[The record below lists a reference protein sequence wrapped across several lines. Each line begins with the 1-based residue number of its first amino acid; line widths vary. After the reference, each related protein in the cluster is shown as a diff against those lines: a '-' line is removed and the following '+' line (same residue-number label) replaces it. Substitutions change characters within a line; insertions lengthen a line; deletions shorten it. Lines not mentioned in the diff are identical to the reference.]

1 MKTAWLTLGL
11 IVSLVAFVLP
21 FPQVN
26 GREELIEV
34 ELSLQGAISDENATK
49 IKNALQAIEG
59 VISVEVE
66 MEEGG
71 KEVEVEIHAKK
82 GTDPQKLLEAVKKAG
97 FEAKI
102 EEVEKEI
109 HLG

>member
-1 MKTAWLTLGL
+1 MLIFHKERGMKMGNTWIT
-11 IVSLVAFVLP
+11 
-21 FPQVN
+21 
-26 GREELIEV
+26 EV
-34 ELSLQGAISDENATK
+34 ELSVKGVTTDESAIK
-49 IKNALQAIEG
+49 IKKALQAIEG

-66 MEEGG
+66 IEEG
-71 KEVEVEIHAKK
+71 EEEPEVEIHAQM

-102 EEVEKEI
+102 KKVEKEM

>member
-1 MKTAWLTLGL
+1 MRTTWITLGL
-11 IVSLVAFVLP
+11 ITFLSAFVLP

-26 GREELIEV
+26 GKEELLEV
-34 ELSLQGAISDENATK
+34 ELSVQGVISDESATK

-66 MEEGG
+66 MEEGK
-71 KEVEVEIHAKK
+71 KEVEVEIHSKR

>member
-1 MKTAWLTLGL
+1 MK
-11 IVSLVAFVLP
+11 V
-21 FPQVN
+21 
-26 GREELIEV
+26 RELLEV
-34 ELSLQGAISDENATK
+34 ELSVQGAISDEGATK
-49 IKNALQAIEG
+49 IKNALQAVEG

-66 MEEGG
+66 MEEGE